1 MVLRALVTRPKED
14 AEKVARSLRERGIE
28 PVIEPML
35 SIRSIPNPA
44 IDLVGVQ
51 ALLFTSANGVRAF
64 AAASKERALPVFAVG
79 EATADAARLAGFD
92 GVETAGGDVTSL
104 ASLVSRRLDPEKGAL
119 FHGAGNVSAGDL
131 AGSLKRSG
139 FMVKRTVLYEA
150 VAAAEISPVST
161 AFLRESG
168 VIVALFFSPRTAAT
182 FVTLIRKAG
191 LDGACRSMVAICLSP
206 AVAEATRIL
215 PWRELRTAASPRW
228 PAMLD
233 EIDAAL
239 RHAPRVM

>member
-35 SIRSIPNPA
+35 SIRSIPNSA
-44 IDLVGVQ
+44 IDLVGIQ
-51 ALLFTSANGVRAF
+51 SLLFTSANGVRAF

-131 AGSLKRSG
+131 AGSLRRSG

-150 VAAAEISPVST
+150 VAAAEISPDS
-161 AFLRESG
+161 AASLREGG
-168 VIVALFFSPRTAAT
+168 VNVALFFSPRTAAT
-182 FVTLIRKAG
+182 FVTLMGKAG
-191 LDGACRSMVAICLSP
+191 LDDACRSMVAICLSP
-206 AVAEATRIL
+206 AVAEAIRNL

-228 PAMLD
+228 SAMLD

-239 RHAPRVM
+239 RRAPD